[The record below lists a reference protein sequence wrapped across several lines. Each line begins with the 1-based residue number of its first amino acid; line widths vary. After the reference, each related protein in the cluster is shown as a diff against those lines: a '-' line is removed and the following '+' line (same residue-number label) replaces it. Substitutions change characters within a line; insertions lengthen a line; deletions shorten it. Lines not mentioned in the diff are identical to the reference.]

1 MYETQEPINISSL
14 LPISTLTGGFCSRA
28 LTSFNV
34 ILEITKTENINI
46 NKNIDSVLNIFS
58 FFSFIKN
65 FTSERLK

>member
-34 ILEITKTENINI
+34 ILEITKTENINK
-46 NKNIDSVLNIFS
+46 NKNIDSVLSIFS